1 MTIEMN
7 EGARAEA
14 DRKRD
19 SEIAARKKARK
30 SNRAISCELLVID
43 HAVGGSEES
52 GARCSMLCAPSTPWP
67 RSGSCSPAGAAA
79 WTRIGRKLNEPIARI
94 TEIRGSATCSSSAP
108 WPSGRVNGLRQRA
121 ARRN

>member
-14 DRKRD
+14 DRKRN

-43 HAVGGSEES
+43 HAVGGSEEEWR
-52 GARCSMLCAPSTPWP
+52 ALFDALCAINALASV
-67 RSGSCSPAGAAA
+67 GE
-79 WTRIGRKLNEPIARI
+79 LF
-94 TEIRGSATCSSSAP
+94 AP
-108 WPSGRVNGLRQRA
+108 
-121 ARRN
+121 